1 MFKQAENVRLQTLL
15 SALEPDSRA
24 PEGHVALLDRLSTH
38 YVDPAHDKVWLALAV
53 LRAEFPTS
61 MQVTDA
67 VRQIRL
73 NGPLPVLKNLNKTA
87 VRSGAAGR
95 FAVRPVRVVV
105 GATVVDVHHTAQT
118 GLATGIQ
125 RVVRKTI
132 EHWVDSGRE
141 LVLVGWGSTYGGL
154 RELSSTER
162 ENALYGTY
170 PQAER
175 ARTGEVTIPWKST
188 YILPELA
195 IEQERTTRIQAMA
208 EFSGNKTYAIGFD
221 CVPLTSAE
229 TTGLGMGGAFAK
241 NLAAVAR
248 FDKVATISEAAAIEY
263 GGWKRMLS
271 GAGLTGP
278 EITSVFLAADAGTV
292 TDAELAMAQASLV
305 IDDLPLLL
313 CVGSHE
319 PRKNHLAVLSAAEEL
334 WRAGHKFCLS
344 FVGGN
349 SWGGRAFATELE
361 QLQDLGRPV
370 QSISAISD
378 ALLWGGYRLARA
390 TVFPS
395 LNEGFGL
402 PVAESLAVGTP
413 VVTSDFGSMKEI
425 CAQGGAVLINPRS
438 DADLADGLQRALFDT
453 ELNERLRAEAR
464 GRQNKTW
471 EEYANEVWDYFHA
484 DEHALSST
492 GTEQLSS
499 TGTE

>member
-1 MFKQAENVRLQTLL
+1 MSKQTEHTRLATLL
-15 SALEPDSRA
+15 AALEPDA
-24 PEGHVALLDRLSTH
+24 VVPEEHIALLDRLSTH
-38 YVDPAHDKVWLALAV
+38 YFEPAHDKVWLALAV

-73 NGPLPVLKNLNKTA
+73 DGPFLALKNLTKTA
-87 VRSGAAGR
+87 ARSGTAGR
-95 FAVRPVRVVV
+95 FAVRPVRVIV

-132 EHWVDSGRE
+132 EHWVDSGRDI
-141 LVLVGWGSTYGGL
+141 VLVGWGSTYGGL
-154 RELSSTER
+154 RELSAAER
-162 ENALYGTY
+162 NNALYGAN
-170 PQAER
+170 PDSER

-195 IEQERTTRIQAMA
+195 IEHERTSRIQAIA

-229 TTGLGMGGAFAK
+229 TTGQGMGGAFAK

-271 GAGLTGP
+271 GAGLAGP
-278 EITSVFLAADAGTV
+278 VITNVFLAADAGTV
-292 TDAELAMAQASLV
+292 TDAELATAEAALV
-305 IDDLPLLL
+305 IDGLPLLF

-319 PRKNHLAVLSAAEEL
+319 PRKNHLAVLSAAEVL
-334 WRAGHKFCLS
+334 WRKGHKFCLS

-349 SWGGRAFATELE
+349 SWGGRAFATQLE
-361 QLQDLGRPV
+361 QLQELGRPV

-413 VVTSDFGSMKEI
+413 VVTSEI
-425 CAQGGAVLINPRS
+425 G
-438 DADLADGLQRALFDT
+438 RAH
-453 ELNERLRAEAR
+453 
-464 GRQNKTW
+464 
-471 EEYANEVWDYFHA
+471 V
-484 DEHALSST
+484 
-492 GTEQLSS
+492 
-499 TGTE
+499 